1 MYTQEEINILEVLYT
16 NFTVHAFD
24 YWQSNRLTQ
33 KEFCRNASFFSE
45 VESLALAFSEKGW
58 LDSILEHDAATTPYE
73 DLPLFINNESA
84 LADMIVTWRLDIG
97 K

>member
-1 MYTQEEINILEVLYT
+1 MYTQQEKNMLEGLFN
-16 NFTVHAFD
+16 NFLLGAFD
-24 YWQSNRLTQ
+24 TMENRRFTT
-33 KEFCRNASFFSE
+33 KEYMFFSE
-45 VESLALAFSEKGW
+45 AKRLAGPERSYIDG
-58 LDSILEHDAATTPYE
+58 ILQHPVATTPYE